1 MQGVQAKAIDL
12 LIENNISKFP
22 IDPQSLKLPGKSVL
36 FSSYESLPGLME
48 ALKNKQ
54 RDIDFCAGLTIE
66 TKKGPMILFSGN
78 AGSIERRETITHEL
92 AHYIC
97 GHGLYAANTDA
108 APAGKILQMQQH
120 KEAEEFKCALLAP
133 SAVLYQ
139 MGVDSVEEIQAV
151 AGVSEECA
159 EKVMLEIQRRRT
171 RRDPFYSYQERQLCT
186 QFKETIEQYRS
197 EKFKHKK
204 HASGNRP
211 VLHAVLA
218 AILTATLI
226 LLLFIGGS
234 SLSERDGAPQSA
246 PSSPSPDRIVYI
258 TKNGEKYHRENCIHI
273 KYHEKMALS
282 IDEALKNGYLPC
294 SVCLPDDY

>member
-1 MQGVQAKAIDL
+1 
-12 LIENNISKFP
+12 
-22 IDPQSLKLPGKSVL
+22 
-36 FSSYESLPGLME
+36 
-48 ALKNKQ
+48 
-54 RDIDFCAGLTIE
+54 
-66 TKKGPMILFSGN
+66 MILFSGN

-197 EKFKHKK
+197 ENSSIKACIGEQARTACRTCRHSHRNSHTPAFYRRFQPEREGRRPPKHSKQPF
-204 HASGNRP
+204 SR
-211 VLHAVLA
+211 
-218 AILTATLI
+218 
-226 LLLFIGGS
+226 
-234 SLSERDGAPQSA
+234 Q
-246 PSSPSPDRIVYI
+246 
-258 TKNGEKYHRENCIHI
+258 NCIYNQEWREISPGKLHPYKI
-273 KYHEKMALS
+273 
-282 IDEALKNGYLPC
+282 P
-294 SVCLPDDY
+294 